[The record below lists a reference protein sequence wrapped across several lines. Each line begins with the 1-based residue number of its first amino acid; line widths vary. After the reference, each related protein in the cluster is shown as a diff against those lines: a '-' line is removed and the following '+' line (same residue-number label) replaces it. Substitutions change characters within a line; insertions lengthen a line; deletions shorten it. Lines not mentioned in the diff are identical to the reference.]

1 MMAVGLAHTENNVN
15 TQALVKKLNELF
27 GNPEGNMNE
36 PNKATMRKQARLVL
50 EEGGELGEAVGL
62 TLENYIGTT
71 VRDTVDMTAVADAI
85 GDLLTVV
92 YGMGHIAGLDSDAI
106 YLRVHESN
114 MTKFIED
121 DSGKEAA
128 LQYYYD
134 IGIPQ
139 SSIQIE
145 GEAPYMFVRV
155 IGDCMDSKGKVYPQG
170 KFLKNMVRFREP
182 DFSGL
187 VPAYEKVD
195 S

>member
-1 MMAVGLAHTENNVN
+1 MN
-15 TQALVKKLNELF
+15 TQARVKQLNELF
-27 GNPEGNMNE
+27 GNPEGDMNAV
-36 PNKATMRKQARLVL
+36 NKKQARKQARLVL

-62 TLENYIGTT
+62 TLESYIGTT
-71 VRDTVDMTAVADAI
+71 VRDTVDMIAVADAI

-92 YGMGHIAGLDSDAI
+92 YGMGHVCGLDSDAI

-121 DSGKEAA
+121 ESGIQAA
-128 LQYYYD
+128 LKYYYD

-145 GEAPYMFVRV
+145 GEAPYLFVRV
-155 IGDCMDSKGKVYPQG
+155 IEDCMDNKGKVYPQG
-170 KFLKNMVRFREP
+170 KFLKNMVRFKEP

-187 VPAYEKVD
+187 VPAYEKTH